1 MSSRSDASCPPQS
14 QSVPIPFPLPIPAPT
29 GANQVILGPS
39 AAVSAFQAE
48 NFPKSHLG
56 IMVVIGP
63 MARVTIIV
71 RIFAPVSVMY
81 FVFLDSR
88 PISRR
93 ARFRDLP
100 RAPPPISAPKEGA
113 RN

>member
-1 MSSRSDASCPPQS
+1 MGR
-14 QSVPIPFPLPIPAPT
+14 
-29 GANQVILGPS
+29 S

-48 NFPKSHLG
+48 NFPKFHLG

-81 FVFLDSR
+81 FVFLDSC

-100 RAPPPISAPKEGA
+100 RAPPLFRLPRRGPEA
-113 RN
+113 R

>member
-1 MSSRSDASCPPQS
+1 M
-14 QSVPIPFPLPIPAPT
+14 
-29 GANQVILGPS
+29 GPS

-48 NFPKSHLG
+48 NVPKFHLG

-81 FVFLDSR
+81 FVFLDSC

-100 RAPPPISAPKEGA
+100 RAPPLFPLPRRGPGI
-113 RN
+113 R

>member
-1 MSSRSDASCPPQS
+1 M
-14 QSVPIPFPLPIPAPT
+14 
-29 GANQVILGPS
+29 ILGPS

-48 NFPKSHLG
+48 IFYKSHLG

-63 MARVTIIV
+63 MAEVTIIV
-71 RIFAPVSVMY
+71 HIFAPVSAMY

-100 RAPPPISAPKEGA
+100 RAPPPISAPEEGA

>member
-1 MSSRSDASCPPQS
+1 M
-14 QSVPIPFPLPIPAPT
+14 
-29 GANQVILGPS
+29 ILGPS

-71 RIFAPVSVMY
+71 RIFAPVSAMY

-100 RAPPPISAPKEGA
+100 RAPPPISAPEEGA